1 MRYIGLTLSIC
12 LLATS
17 VWADVIP
24 TRVASKDD
32 LAARSA
38 VADRLEDLGMKSHEA
53 RFHTAQLPPEI
64 AEHYAANPGA
74 LQWVT
79 GDEDEG
85 PTPEELWSG
94 AAYLFLG
101 MAAVAAPF
109 VLNGSK
115 H

>member
-1 MRYIGLTLSIC
+1 MRYIGLTFSIC

-32 LAARSA
+32 SAARGA

-53 RFHTAQLPPEI
+53 RLHTAQLPPEI
-64 AEHYAANPGA
+64 AEHYAANPAA

-85 PTPEELWSG
+85 PSMEELWIG
-94 AAYLFLG
+94 GVYVFLS
-101 MAAVAAPF
+101 VAAIAVPL
-109 VLNGSK
+109 VYN
-115 H
+115 